1 MEWHRLS
8 YLFINFALLV
18 FHVPAT
24 PSFLTK
30 WWQNSELSLYILGA
44 SSFTRLVRRCTT
56 KIWVTF
62 VDTQIV
68 SKVYGV
74 RGFMTDNSV
83 VLTKPPVILSCYET
97 SHPTFVLMRVSQI
110 LVVCYISYLHHLMR
124 SLHPRNGVLG
134 PDQDQVGS
142 AGVLLDCW
150 GDVLH
155 TLHNAL
161 PSGETNIIMWE

>member
-30 WWQNSELSLYILGA
+30 WWQSSELSPCILGA

-97 SHPTFVLMRVSQI
+97 SHPTFVLMIVSQI
-110 LVVCYISYLHHLMR
+110 LVVWDLLQSLCRYWKMKYEKYKGKYLI
-124 SLHPRNGVLG
+124 PICLG
-134 PDQDQVGS
+134 GHQ
-142 AGVLLDCW
+142 
-150 GDVLH
+150 
-155 TLHNAL
+155 
-161 PSGETNIIMWE
+161 